1 MWDYP
6 ESLILVAA
14 GNDGENGLNTVGSP
28 ATNKNGIGVGAS
40 LNDET
45 SWNINGRVSTKNA
58 KLTKNALASFSSR
71 APTADGRLKPEICA
85 VGKYLFTF

>member
-6 ESLILVAA
+6 ESFILVAA
-14 GNDGENGLNTVGSP
+14 GNDGDSGANTVGSP
-28 ATNKNGIGVGAS
+28 ATNKNGVAVGAS

-45 SWNINGRVSTKNA
+45 SWNINGRVSTKDA

-71 APTADGRLKPEICA
+71 GPTADGRLKPEICG
-85 VGKYLFTF
+85 VGMLLF